1 MGTTN
6 VQARK
11 IKYIGSLSRSWTE
24 EKVGKIESTKYIL
37 DVHWYEKAGNQYKIK
52 LKHRKGK

>member
-1 MGTTN
+1 M
-6 VQARK
+6 
-11 IKYIGSLSRSWTE
+11 GSLSRSWTE